1 MSLSSGSKFWDNVY
15 QNKSEK
21 EVSWFQEV
29 PVRSLELIDELG
41 LTAKDS
47 IIDVGGGDSHLADSL
62 LSKGFNDISILDIS
76 SVALEKA
83 KLRLADQGS
92 KVEFIVSD
100 VTKFNSLKKYRLWHD
115 RATFHFLTSSNEVE
129 AYLEV
134 ANRSIAEDGYLIVST
149 FSKTG
154 PDKCSGLD
162 ISKYSDVDL
171 KNLFEKYFTNIRC
184 FEDNHKTPWDS
195 IQSFVYC
202 GFKKKR
208 DL

>member
-76 SVALEKA
+76 SVALAKA

-92 KVEFIVSD
+92 KIEFIASD

-115 RATFHFLTSSNEVE
+115 RATFHFRIKTEDIES
-129 AYLEV
+129 YLEI
-134 ANRSIAEDGYLIVST
+134 ANKSISADGYLIVST

-162 ISKYSDVDL
+162 ISRYSDVEL
-171 KNLFEKYFTNIRC
+171 KTLFEKCFTNIRC
-184 FEDNHKTPWDS
+184 FEDNHKTPWHS

-202 GFKKKR
+202 GFKKR
-208 DL
+208 Q